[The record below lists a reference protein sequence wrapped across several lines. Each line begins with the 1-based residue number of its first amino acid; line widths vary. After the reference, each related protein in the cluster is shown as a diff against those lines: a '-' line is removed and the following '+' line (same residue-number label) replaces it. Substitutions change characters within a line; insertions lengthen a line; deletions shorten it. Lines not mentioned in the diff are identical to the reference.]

1 MIAGATRYLPLL
13 VLAAA
18 WEASSRLGLV
28 APALLPPLSQVVSA
42 WLALAAE
49 GELLHHGL
57 TSLVRGLSG
66 LVLAVVA
73 GTVLGV
79 AMAWY
84 TTLRTVVSPLVQVL
98 YPLPK
103 SALIPVMIIWL
114 GLGDASKIGVIFLGC
129 LLPVILSAYNGA
141 RGVDRV
147 LIWSARG
154 MGASRARVLWEIVVP
169 AALPEIL
176 SGVRIAIA
184 LSFVLL
190 VSSEFVGAREGLGY
204 LISFLG
210 EGGAYDAMFASVF
223 TVASLGFVADRLYLL
238 TARRALAWRA

>member
-1 MIAGATRYLPLL
+1 MTAVASRYLPLL
-13 VLAAA
+13 LLAAA
-18 WEASSRLGLV
+18 WELASRVGLV
-28 APALLPPLSQVVSA
+28 ASALLPPLSQVLAA
-42 WLALAAE
+42 WLALAAD
-49 GELLHHGL
+49 GELLHHGGA
-57 TSLVRGLSG
+57 SLVRGVTG
-66 LVLAVVA
+66 LALAVVA

-79 AMAWY
+79 VMAWY
-84 TTLRTVVSPLVQVL
+84 ATFHAVMSPLVQIL

-114 GLGDASKIGVIFLGC
+114 GLGHASKIGVIFLGC
-129 LLPVILSAYNGA
+129 LLPVVLSAYNGA
-141 RGVDRV
+141 RGVEGV

-210 EGGAYDAMFASVF
+210 EGGVYDAMFASVL

-238 TARRALAWRA
+238 AARRALAWRA

>member
-1 MIAGATRYLPLL
+1 MTAVAVRYLPLL
-13 VLAAA
+13 LLAAA
-18 WEASSRLGLV
+18 WELSSRVGLL
-28 APALLPPLSQVVSA
+28 APALLPPLSQVLGA
-42 WLALAAE
+42 WLALAAD
-49 GELLHHGL
+49 GELLHHGAASLLRGFTGL
-57 TSLVRGLSG
+57 T
-66 LVLAVVA
+66 LAVVA

-84 TTLRTVVSPLVQVL
+84 APFHAVMSPLVQIL

-103 SALIPVMIIWL
+103 SALIPVMIVWL
-114 GLGDASKIGVIFLGC
+114 GLGHASKIGVIFLGC
-129 LLPVILSAYNGA
+129 LLPVVLSAYNGA
-141 RGVDRV
+141 RGVDRL

-154 MGASRARVLWEIVVP
+154 MGTSRARVLWEIVVP

-210 EGGAYDAMFASVF
+210 EGGVYDAMFASVL
-223 TVASLGFVADRLYLL
+223 TVASLGFAADRLYLL
-238 TARRALAWRA
+238 AARRALAWRA

>member
-1 MIAGATRYLPLL
+1 MTAVAIRYLPLL
-13 VLAAA
+13 LLAAA
-18 WEASSRLGLV
+18 WELASRVGLV
-28 APALLPPLSQVVSA
+28 APALMPPLSQVLAA
-42 WLALAAE
+42 WLALAAD
-49 GELLHHGL
+49 GELLHHGAA
-57 TSLVRGLSG
+57 SLVRGVTG
-66 LVLAVVA
+66 LALAVVA

-84 TTLRTVVSPLVQVL
+84 AAFHAVVSPLVQIL

-114 GLGDASKIGVIFLGC
+114 GLGHASKIGVIFLGC
-129 LLPVILSAYNGA
+129 LLPVVLSAYNGA

-210 EGGAYDAMFASVF
+210 EGGVYDAMFASVL

-238 TARRALAWRA
+238 AARRALAWRA